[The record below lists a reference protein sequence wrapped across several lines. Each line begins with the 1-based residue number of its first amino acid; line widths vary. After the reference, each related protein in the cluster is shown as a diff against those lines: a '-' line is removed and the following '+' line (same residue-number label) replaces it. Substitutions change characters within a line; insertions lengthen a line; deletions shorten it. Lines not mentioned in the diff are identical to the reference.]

1 MRNSRAVVCNISHIS
16 CPDFFQH
23 SVQPRTLESRSPHSV
38 IGEVPDIRKAVLLG
52 VVLQNTLLE
61 EYSVGRRSIRIRG
74 TFTRKTK
81 DAYGAHQKNAF
92 SKTLWIPRTF
102 PVKQEQILLDF
113 LRKAAANHASF
124 DQHVE

>member
-1 MRNSRAVVCNISHIS
+1 M
-16 CPDFFQH
+16 
-23 SVQPRTLESRSPHSV
+23 
-38 IGEVPDIRKAVLLG
+38 
-52 VVLQNTLLE
+52 E

-113 LRKAAANHASF
+113 LRKAAADHASF